1 MKIEYLKNEIIAAL
15 EDTKGRNI
23 EILDVRDLTDI
34 TDYMIIASGTSSRH
48 VSSLADK
55 VITRLREQGLRPIGT
70 EGLDSGE
77 WTLIDYGDI
86 VVHVMQPQAR
96 AFYALEK
103 LWRSTESA
111 RLSRENTPS

>member
-23 EILDVRDLTDI
+23 EILDIKDI
-34 TDYMIIASGTSSRH
+34 TDIADYMVIASGTSSRH
-48 VSSLADK
+48 VTSLADN
-55 VITRLREQGLRPIGT
+55 VITRLREQGLRPFGT

-77 WTLIDYGDI
+77 WALIDYGDI
-86 VVHVMQPQAR
+86 IVHVMQPQAR
-96 AFYALEK
+96 EFYALEK

-111 RLSRENTPS
+111 RLSRENTPT